1 MLTNRPKKL
10 SASSAIFHYLHL
22 VMFMLISLAIATIAA
37 ADTSLISNEDEVPVR
52 SGQSTEHKII
62 SLLQKGATVTSLEED
77 GYWIRVRT
85 ATGREGW
92 VLKRYLSS
100 SDAQAIDDA
109 FSLPTDTSSEDE
121 ATSPLEEAPP
131 ETLPSEALPSDALPP
146 ESIVLPDNKEPLPP
160 AEENSVPLEQKLRAA
175 NKELEELRTQ
185 LTAVTI
191 ENQDLQEDKQI
202 KWFLAGGGVLIIG
215 WIMGLITCRT
225 RKRRPSLL

>member
-1 MLTNRPKKL
+1 MFINRPKKL
-10 SASSAIFHYLHL
+10 SAPSAIFLYPHL
-22 VMFMLISLAIATIAA
+22 VIFMLISLAIATIAA
-37 ADTSLISNEDEVPVR
+37 ADTSLISNEAEVPVR
-52 SGQSTEHKII
+52 SGQGTEYKII
-62 SLLQKGATVTSLEED
+62 SLLQKGAIVTSLEED

-109 FSLPTDTSSEDE
+109 FSIPTDASRTDDE
-121 ATSPLEEAPP
+121 TSPVEKSPP
-131 ETLPSEALPSDALPP
+131 ETSSP
-146 ESIVLPDNKEPLPP
+146 ETMVLPDDKESLPP
-160 AEENSVPLEQKLRAA
+160 ADKNPVLLEQQLSAA
-175 NKELEELRTQ
+175 NKELEDLRIQ

-191 ENQDLQEDKQI
+191 ENKDLQEDKQI

-215 WIMGLITCRT
+215 WLMGLITCRT

>member
-10 SASSAIFHYLHL
+10 PAPSAIFHYLHL
-22 VMFMLISLAIATIAA
+22 IIFMLISLAIATIAV

-85 ATGREGW
+85 VTGREGW

-100 SDAQAIDDA
+100 SDAQTIDDA
-109 FSLPTDTSSEDE
+109 FSLPTDTNRKDE
-121 ATSPLEEAPP
+121 ATSPIEEAQP
-131 ETLPSEALPSDALPP
+131 ETVSPKTIVPPDDKESLAPKEALPP
-146 ESIVLPDNKEPLPP
+146 V
-160 AEENSVPLEQKLRAA
+160 EENPVSLEQKLSTA

-191 ENQDLQEDKQI
+191 KNQDLQEDKQI